1 MKLEILIVLLLAVA
15 GSAVCVGIVNLV
27 ATLWYKLQEFQ
38 EECLATVYIT
48 ETTGS
53 TQPEVMPIPTLPR
66 SVTWLYE
73 GPASVSIGLKGA
85 IRQSPALSPK
95 YNFMYVMFAGARN
108 FAECRQLWSSRPIDR
123 TTLLTGRVIETY
135 ATTQSIQLSTRSQFP
150 IALARQAADRLIVLQ
165 PPLLANVYEPTT
177 ERYYPV

>member
-1 MKLEILIVLLLAVA
+1 MNLEILIVLLLAVA

-38 EECLATVYIT
+38 EECLGSFYIT

-53 TQPEVMPIPTLPR
+53 TQPEVLPIRTLPE
-66 SVTWLYE
+66 SGTWIYA
-73 GPASVSIGLKGA
+73 GPSSVSIGLKGV
-85 IRQSPALSPK
+85 IRKSPLLNPK

-108 FAECRQLWSSRPIDR
+108 LAECRQLWSSRPIGR
-123 TTLLTGRVIETY
+123 TSLRTGRVMETC
-135 ATTQSIQLSTRSQFP
+135 ATTRSLQLGTRNQFP
-150 IALARQAADRLIVLQ
+150 IVLVRQPADRHIVLQ
-165 PPLLANVYEPTT
+165 PPLVDNVYEPTT